1 MQKYKQ
7 LLSVRTNQI
16 LVGVILGLLIL
27 TFFGYQFF
35 ASLAS
40 KNLPIEES
48 DLAFNPEGPYVL
60 LEPRRDGN
68 ALTLNLKRIS
78 GYESFSYQIEY
89 SDEEGIDRGAGD
101 LNTWVNIEKGQNE
114 YSQEILFGTCSQG
127 YTTGAAHCVFDKGV
141 ENGTLTLKAQ
151 KRYEKGDKTRKI
163 EVAKIGWHMQA
174 PDVALGQITSLD
186 THFSYKH
193 SLPANH
199 SKTTTDIWRQDLSN
213 VGFTV
218 VNDLSG
224 APKLP
229 EGQNVMGK
237 VYAFNLPTAKT
248 FPKGQVMIKLAENAP
263 NEAKINRFIESKNS
277 WEVLETKVSGDEL
290 TASSDGAGIFAVFA
304 PK

>member
-1 MQKYKQ
+1 MQKIKH
-7 LLSVRTNQI
+7 LLSVHTNQI
-16 LVGVILGLLIL
+16 LIGVILTLLVL
-27 TFFGYQFF
+27 TFFGYQFY

-48 DLAFNPEGPYVL
+48 ALNFNPEGPYVL
-60 LEPRRDGN
+60 FEPRRDGN

-78 GYESFSYQIEY
+78 GYEAFSYQIEY
-89 SDEEGIDRGAGD
+89 SDEGGIDRGAGD

-127 YTTGAAHCVFDKGV
+127 YTTGTAHCVFDKGV
-141 ENGTLTLKAQ
+141 ENGTMTLKVQ

-163 EVAKIGWHMQA
+163 EVLKIGWHKQA

-186 THFSYKH
+186 AHFIYK
-193 SLPANH
+193 SAASREELAN
-199 SKTTTDIWRQDLSN
+199 IA
-213 VGFTV
+213 FTI

-229 EGQNVMGK
+229 EGQKVMGK

-248 FPKGQVMIKLAENAP
+248 FPMGQLTIKLAENAQ
-263 NEAKINRFIESKNS
+263 NEAKINRFVESKNS
-277 WEVLETKVSGDEL
+277 WEALETKVFGDEL
-290 TASSDGAGIFAVFA
+290 SAPSEGAGIFAVFA
-304 PK
+304 PM